1 MKQIVFAFLLI
12 LNQIQLLGQS
22 GYNLWL
28 NYKKLDAN
36 VIATEYNFINSIL
49 FLNTKDDE
57 ILKNTKTI
65 LTENL
70 SSLLGKSI
78 KIEKQKKSGQITL
91 TINKN
96 ALNIGNEGFTF
107 ASTNNAL
114 NIEAKTSKGLL
125 YGAFYLINKIHRREK
140 IKNIKVTESP
150 KIQNRILNHWDNID
164 RTVER
169 GYAGFSIFNWHE
181 LPEYEDPRYED
192 YAMANASIGING
204 TVLTNV
210 NANAIV
216 LRADYLDKTASLAN
230 IFRKYG
236 IKVYLT
242 ARFSAPI
249 ELGGLKTADPLDPQ
263 VKLWWKNKIDEIY
276 QKIPDFGGFLVKANS
291 EGQPGPQDYKRNH
304 ADGANMLAEP
314 LKKYGGIVMWR
325 AFVYSHEVNEDRFKQ
340 AYKEFVPLDGQFA
353 DNVLVQV
360 KNGPI
365 DFQPREPFHPMFGA
379 MPKTPLMLEL
389 QITKEYLGQGTH
401 LVGLAKM
408 YEEILQSDT
417 QVKGTGTT
425 VAKIIDGTAHDYKN
439 TGIAGVANIGTAFNW
454 TGNLFG
460 QADWYAFGKLAWNP
474 YLDAS
479 SIFKEWTAATFPNHD
494 KKVYEVSNWLLEH
507 SHETCVN
514 YMTPLGLHH
523 IMAEGH
529 HFGPGPW
536 VDSLF
541 RADWTSVYYHKANKD
556 SIGFDRKFTGTN
568 ALSQFHPE
576 VQKLYGNLNTC
587 PDEFLLWFHRVPWT
601 HPLKSGRNV
610 WEELVFKYD
619 QGVTKAREMK
629 TKWDAVESLVA
640 KETFRSVRD
649 HLVIQQ
655 KEAQWWRDACLAYFQ
670 SRSQLAFPVGTI
682 SPPHEVQ
689 YYKKLSYPYSPGIKP
704 KW

>member
-1 MKQIVFAFLLI
+1 VK
-12 LNQIQLLGQS
+12 QLLFFVFVCSHYIVNTQN
-22 GYNLWL
+22 GYSLWL
-28 NYKKLDAN
+28 DYKKLDEKVNAAN
-36 VIATEYNFINSIL
+36 YNFIKSVNFS
-49 FLNTKDDE
+49 FKQRDE
-57 ILKNTKTI
+57 VSDNLENMLAKN
-65 LTENL
+65 LTV
-70 SSLLGKSI
+70 LLGK
-78 KIEKQKKSGQITL
+78 KIG
-91 TINKN
+91 INKFQKN
-96 ALNIGNEGFTF
+96 GAVNLYINYDAPHINEDGFNII
-107 ASTNNAL
+107 STISSVD
-114 NIEAKTSKGLL
+114 IEAKSNKGLL
-125 YGAFYLINKIHRREK
+125 YGSYYLLNRIHRREK
-140 IKNIKVTESP
+140 IKNIKLSESP

-181 LPEYEDPRYED
+181 LPEYLDQRYED

-216 LRADYLDKTASLAN
+216 LRADYIEKTAALAK

-263 VKLWWKNKIDEIY
+263 VRLWWKNKIDEIY

-314 LKKYGGIVMWR
+314 LKKYGGIVIWR
-325 AFVYSHEVNEDRFKQ
+325 AFVYNHEVNEDRFKQ
-340 AYKEFVPLDGQFA
+340 AYNEFIPLDGQFA
-353 DNVLVQV
+353 DNVLIQV

-408 YEEILQSDT
+408 YEEVLQADT
-417 QVKGTGTT
+417 YIKGKGTK
-425 VAKIIDGTAHDYKN
+425 VVQIIDGTTHDYKI
-439 TGIAGVANIGTAFNW
+439 TGISGVANIGTAFNW
-454 TGNLFG
+454 TGHLFG
-460 QADWYAFGKLAWNP
+460 QADWYAFGRLAWNP
-474 YLDAS
+474 YQNAS
-479 SIFKEWTAATFPNHD
+479 GIFKEWSSATFPNHD
-494 KKVYEVSNWLLEH
+494 KKVAEISNWLLEH
-507 SHETCVN
+507 SHEACVN

-536 VDSLF
+536 VDGLF

-556 SIGFDRKFTGTN
+556 SIGFDRTASGSN

-576 VQKLYGNLNTC
+576 VQKKYGNTASC
-587 PDEFLLWFHRVPWT
+587 PEELLLWFHRLPWSHT
-601 HPLKSGRNV
+601 LKSGRNV
-610 WEELVFKYD
+610 WEELIHKYD
-619 QGVTKAREMK
+619 QGVAHTREMN
-629 TKWDAVESLVA
+629 TKWDSIEGMVD

-649 HLVIQQ
+649 HLKIQQ
-655 KEAQWWRDACLAYFQ
+655 KEAQWWRDACLAYFH
-670 SRSQLAFPVGTI
+670 SKSQLPFPTGTTV
-682 SPPHEVQ
+682 PPYDVH
-689 YYKKLSYPYSPGIKP
+689 YYKSISHPYAPGIKP